1 MTLGFLSE
9 FTEEELQFAKD
20 IGFQGMEVKARP
32 GSEFMKTWEEKGE
45 EGIRELLD
53 KYKIKITA
61 LATHTNH
68 LSPDRE
74 EREKVNAHL
83 FTLIDIASKLN
94 IEVVATFAGRISDLS
109 VEENIPEF
117 KKVFTPVIKKAEEK
131 GIKIAIE
138 NCPTMNGHPFRGIN
152 IAYAPKIWEM
162 MFEELPSPSLGLEFD
177 PSHLLW
183 LGVDYIKALKKFG
196 DKIFHFHAKDT
207 EILEEKIE
215 EETIFGKGWWRYRIP
230 GFGEVDWEKVIHILQ
245 EVSYTGGF
253 VIEHEDPIFS
263 GERRKEGL
271 RLGYK
276 YLSRYFLQET

>member
-1 MTLGFLSE
+1 M
-9 FTEEELQFAKD
+9 
-20 IGFQGMEVKARP
+20 
-32 GSEFMKTWEEKGE
+32 
-45 EGIRELLD
+45 
-53 KYKIKITA
+53 
-61 LATHTNH
+61 
-68 LSPDRE
+68 
-74 EREKVNAHL
+74 
-83 FTLIDIASKLN
+83 
-94 IEVVATFAGRISDLS
+94 
-109 VEENIPEF
+109 
-117 KKVFTPVIKKAEEK
+117 
-131 GIKIAIE
+131 
-138 NCPTMNGHPFRGIN
+138 
-152 IAYAPKIWEM
+152 
-162 MFEELPSPSLGLEFD
+162 
-177 PSHLLW
+177 
-183 LGVDYIKALKKFG
+183 DYIKALKKFG